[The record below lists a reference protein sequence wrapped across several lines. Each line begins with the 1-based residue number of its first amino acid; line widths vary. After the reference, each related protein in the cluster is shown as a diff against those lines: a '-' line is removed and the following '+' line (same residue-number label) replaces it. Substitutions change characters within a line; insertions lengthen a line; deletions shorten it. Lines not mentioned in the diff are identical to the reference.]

1 LNKKEVVRKMT
12 KVAVVVTDNRREGI
26 TKAIELLDIN
36 PFKGRQVVFKPNFNT
51 ADPPPAST
59 HIDTFEQI
67 VIELQKMGAKEITVA
82 ERSGPAN
89 TAESFKK
96 KGVYEMAEKYGFNV
110 VNLENPSENEY
121 VHLQPENTHWKN
133 GFHFAKIFLE
143 AEAIIEAC
151 CLKTHKFGG
160 HFTLSLK
167 NAVGLVPRKDFD
179 YMKELHSSEHQRK
192 MIAEINSVYK
202 PDIIVMDG
210 METFVDGGPMEGT
223 MKEANIIVAG
233 TDKIA
238 IDAVGVAI
246 LRLLG
251 TTPEVSKDSIFNQE
265 QIARAI
271 ELNIGIKKPEEI
283 EFITEDEVSTNK
295 VKEIK
300 KELQK

>member
-1 LNKKEVVRKMT
+1 
-12 KVAVVVTDNRREGI
+12 
-26 TKAIELLDIN
+26 
-36 PFKGRQVVFKPNFNT
+36 
-51 ADPPPAST
+51 
-59 HIDTFEQI
+59 
-67 VIELQKMGAKEITVA
+67 
-82 ERSGPAN
+82 
-89 TAESFKK
+89 
-96 KGVYEMAEKYGFNV
+96 
-110 VNLENPSENEY
+110 
-121 VHLQPENTHWKN
+121 
-133 GFHFAKIFLE
+133 
-143 AEAIIEAC
+143 
-151 CLKTHKFGG
+151 
-160 HFTLSLK
+160 
-167 NAVGLVPRKDFD
+167 
-179 YMKELHSSEHQRK
+179 
-192 MIAEINSVYK
+192 
-202 PDIIVMDG
+202 MDG